1 MSERHHFTQ
10 LRSIGVLKRKR
21 RNRTISI
28 IPPYFYGSL
37 IIIADSLHNDY
48 ANITRIESCKT
59 ITILLT
65 RQFSVIPRDPP
76 AAQWSQRH
84 EMAGPQNSKPAI

>member
-1 MSERHHFTQ
+1 MKLS
-10 LRSIGVLKRKR
+10 LKIKR
-21 RNRTISI
+21 AS
-28 IPPYFYGSL
+28 YFYGSL

-48 ANITRIESCKT
+48 ANITRIESCNT

-76 AAQWSQRH
+76 AVQWSQRH

>member
-1 MSERHHFTQ
+1 MKLS
-10 LRSIGVLKRKR
+10 LKIKR
-21 RNRTISI
+21 AS
-28 IPPYFYGSL
+28 YFYESL

-65 RQFSVIPRDPP
+65 IV
-76 AAQWSQRH
+76 SQH
-84 EMAGPQNSKPAI
+84 N

>member
-1 MSERHHFTQ
+1 MKLS
-10 LRSIGVLKRKR
+10 LKIKR
-21 RNRTISI
+21 AS
-28 IPPYFYGSL
+28 YFYESL
-37 IIIADSLHNDY
+37 IIIADSLHDDY

>member
-1 MSERHHFTQ
+1 MKLS
-10 LRSIGVLKRKR
+10 LKIKR
-21 RNRTISI
+21 AS
-28 IPPYFYGSL
+28 YFYESL

-65 RQFSVIPRDPP
+65 RQFSVIPRDPLVSQMEPETRNGEP
-76 AAQWSQRH
+76 AKQC
-84 EMAGPQNSKPAI
+84 KPAI